1 MIKYYQIHVRNN
13 WLGPIFFSLGDE
25 NKIILETLIVLWIK
39 WTGMVEIRRKDVIDA
54 VPIMPS
60 FWIMGLSL
68 FGEGRIQVFLNSTAT
83 LLGSMIDGV
92 YTNRKIANN
101 TKSNHILVSF
111 TDHYNAI
118 SIDRL
123 SSKTKI
129 GKRFMVL

>member
-1 MIKYYQIHVRNN
+1 
-13 WLGPIFFSLGDE
+13 
-25 NKIILETLIVLWIK
+25 
-39 WTGMVEIRRKDVIDA
+39 MVEIRRKDVIDA

-68 FGEGRIQVFLNSTAT
+68 FGEGRTQVFLNSTVT

-92 YTNRKIANN
+92 Y
-101 TKSNHILVSF
+101 HILVSF

>member
-39 WTGMVEIRRKDVIDA
+39 WIGMVEIRRKDVIDA

-68 FGEGRIQVFLNSTAT
+68 FGEGRTQVFLNSTVT
-83 LLGSMIDGV
+83 LLGSMIDEV

>member
-68 FGEGRIQVFLNSTAT
+68 FGEGRTQVFLNSTAT